1 MTFDEEYKKIY
12 SDYLEVIVPLV
23 SFYESISSSFPIGI
37 LNEIRAIFTH
47 IAKSVILESDED
59 KKRQI
64 EKISGHMMRSIRD
77 CYKYNCMAIEEK
89 YKIFMS
95 LSNVLDKVREKAFD
109 LHEKAI
115 DALYIARRMENGA
128 ASDAKA
134 EEIHGQYKDAYNIF
148 LTINALIKDNSTEF
162 KS

>member
-64 EKISGHMMRSIRD
+64 EKISGNMVAAIRG
-77 CYKYNCMAIEEK
+77 CYMYN
-89 YKIFMS
+89 
-95 LSNVLDKVREKAFD
+95 
-109 LHEKAI
+109 
-115 DALYIARRMENGA
+115 
-128 ASDAKA
+128 
-134 EEIHGQYKDAYNIF
+134 
-148 LTINALIKDNSTEF
+148 
-162 KS
+162 

>member
-12 SDYLEVIVPLV
+12 FDYLEVIVPLV

-64 EKISGHMMRSIRD
+64 EKISGHMMRAIRD

-134 EEIHGQYKDAYNIF
+134 EGIHGQDKDAYNIF
-148 LTINALIKDNSTEF
+148 LTINALIKDN
-162 KS
+162 

>member
-64 EKISGHMMRSIRD
+64 EKISGHMMRAIRD